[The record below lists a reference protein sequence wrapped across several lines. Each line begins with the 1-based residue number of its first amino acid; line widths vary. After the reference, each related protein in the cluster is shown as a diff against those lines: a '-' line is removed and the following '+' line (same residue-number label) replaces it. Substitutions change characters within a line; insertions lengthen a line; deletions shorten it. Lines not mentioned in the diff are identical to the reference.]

1 MARIKQTSEE
11 GTEGAET
18 VGIETVGS
26 LPVVSEAV
34 VSVPVAEPEAVPVA
48 LPLPGVRPLTLA
60 EARALHPMHN
70 YSHECVPQNAP

>member
-1 MARIKQTSEE
+1 MAKVNQTSEE

-18 VGIETVGS
+18 VST

-34 VSVPVAEPEAVPVA
+34 ASVPVAEPEAVPVA

-60 EARALHPMHN
+60 EARALHAKH
-70 YSHECVPQNAP
+70 C